1 MYSKYINV
9 GSIAL
14 CTEADWKNIKWKI
27 KNSSVKKF
35 LNFSKYD
42 DKVLYIY
49 FHFYF
54 ILYISYFCTEKK
66 TKKKQ
71 KRKTYRTQSREKL
84 NWVPT
89 NKCLSKVYECILG
102 LTKIEAKV
110 ETERKSYM

>member
-66 TKKKQ
+66 TKKKNRKE
-71 KRKTYRTQSREKL
+71 KRIVPRAEK
-84 NWVPT
+84 NSTEYQPT
-89 NKCLSKVYECILG
+89 NV
-102 LTKIEAKV
+102 
-110 ETERKSYM
+110 